1 MADQSISQLP
11 VATNLTGNELTVVVQ
26 DSVTKQTQVAN
37 LTIQA
42 GYLRVPTVLG
52 TPTDTPVVQT
62 GNVPMVFDTA
72 GNKIFVYNDGAWHSY
87 SQD

>member
-11 VATNLTGNELTVVVQ
+11 VATNLTGEELAVVVQ
-26 DSVTKQTQVAN
+26 NSVTKQTQVAN
-37 LTIQA
+37 FTIQA

-52 TPTDTPVVQT
+52 TPTDTPVVQA
-62 GNVPMVFDTA
+62 GNVPMVFDTV
-72 GNKIFVYNDGAWHSY
+72 GNKLFVYNDGAWHSY